1 MKVSVVGAGSWGT
14 AISALLARKGHDVF
28 TWARDS
34 QVAEKINQTNQNPRY
49 LTKLMLPKNIT
60 ASSDLAE
67 VMSGSSLLVLAIPTH
82 AMRSLMKQI
91 RDHLSP
97 EMPILSL
104 AKGLE
109 VESKL
114 RMSEV
119 IKEETSERFHSNI
132 AVLSG
137 PNHAEEVAEEIPSA
151 TVIAAFEKEVALY
164 LQSIFMSSYFRV
176 YTSPDLVG
184 VELGG
189 ATKNVVAIAVGISD
203 GLGFGDNTKAA
214 LLTRGLAEMTRFGA
228 ALGAS
233 VHTFSGLSG
242 LGDLVVTCTSRHSRN
257 RALGE
262 LIGKGETL
270 SDYKAGS
277 SMVAEG
283 ANCCLALKELSA
295 DAGVV
300 MPINSAVVEVLYN
313 KRLPLECVQDLM
325 SRDARMEDE

>member
-1 MKVSVVGAGSWGT
+1 LKISVVGAGSWGT

-28 TWARDS
+28 IWARDP
-34 QVAEKINQTNQNPRY
+34 QVAGKINQNNQNPRY
-49 LTKLMLPKNIT
+49 LTKLILPKNIT

-91 RDHLSP
+91 KEHLSL

-119 IKEETSERFHSNI
+119 IKEETGERFHSNI

-151 TVIAAFEKEVALY
+151 TVIAAFEKEVATY

-176 YTSPDLVG
+176 YTSPDLAG

-203 GLGFGDNTKAA
+203 GLGFGDNTRAA
-214 LLTRGLAEMTRFGA
+214 LLTRGLAEMTRLGV

-233 VHTFSGLSG
+233 GQTFYGLSG

-257 RALGE
+257 RGLGE
-262 LIGKGETL
+262 LLGSGKTL
-270 SDYKAGS
+270 DDYKAGS

-295 DAGVV
+295 DAGAV
-300 MPINSAVVEVLYN
+300 MPINSAVAEVLYSG
-313 KRLPLECVQDLM
+313 RPPLKCVQDLM
-325 SRDARMEDE
+325 NRDPRMEDD